1 MGWAE
6 RELDRK
12 WMEGGMNEWEGGWM
26 EVVGRM
32 DD

>member
-1 MGWAE
+1 MGG
-6 RELDRK
+6 ELDRK